1 MWLSVEHDI
10 SRRSATSNDRLSRG
24 SIHRLS
30 SSTAAITA
38 SGASS
43 TQARSSIY
51 LLYLVLFWK

>member
-1 MWLSVEHDI
+1 MWLSIEHDI
-10 SRRSATSNDRLSRG
+10 SHRSATSNDRLSRG

-43 TQARSSIY
+43 TQ
-51 LLYLVLFWK
+51 